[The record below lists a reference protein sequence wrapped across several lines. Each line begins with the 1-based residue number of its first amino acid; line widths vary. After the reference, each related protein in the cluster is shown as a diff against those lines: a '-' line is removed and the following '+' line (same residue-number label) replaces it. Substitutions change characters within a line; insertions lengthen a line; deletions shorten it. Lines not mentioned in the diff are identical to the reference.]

1 MYIMAINNLNDIN
14 KLECRDKDYSVSVSG
29 IAGLSIRIYP
39 NGKKEY
45 YLRYAHPHING
56 KRPRMML
63 GKVEDISLYEAKHK
77 AESILNMVAQGSDPK
92 AI

>member
-1 MYIMAINNLNDIN
+1 MYIMAVDNLNDIN

-45 YLRYAHPHING
+45 YLR
-56 KRPRMML
+56 
-63 GKVEDISLYEAKHK
+63 
-77 AESILNMVAQGSDPK
+77 
-92 AI
+92 